1 MRIAVSGGNGFIGR
15 HVLAELAR
23 HSFEVVAVVI
33 PQLSIPSELSYVTI
47 VRLDLRDATSNSFDL
62 IGRPDVLIHLAW
74 GGLPNYRS
82 LHHYEEE
89 LPSQYR
95 FLSELVRAGLTSIV
109 VAGTCFEYGMQSG
122 PLNEDMEARPSNPY
136 GFAKDSLRRQ
146 LEYLKAVHPFA
157 LTWARLFYLYGEG
170 QTENSLFPQLKKA
183 VERGDAVFNMSG
195 GDQLRDYQP
204 VSEVA
209 RYLVELAV
217 AQKDIGIIN
226 ICSGKPISIRELVES
241 WRKENGWAID
251 FNFGYYP
258 YPDYEP
264 MAFWGDRRKLD
275 EILKS
280 I

>member
-258 YPDYEP
+258 YYEP